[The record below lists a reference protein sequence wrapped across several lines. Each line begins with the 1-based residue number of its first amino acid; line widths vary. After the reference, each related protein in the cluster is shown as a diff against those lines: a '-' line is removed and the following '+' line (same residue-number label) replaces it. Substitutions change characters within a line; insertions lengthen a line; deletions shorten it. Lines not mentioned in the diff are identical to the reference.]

1 MKKLQGIIFRA
12 FFFAITAVAVYVNIH
27 FIKTMLVHFLQAARS
42 SQSLMM
48 LILGAGLIAL
58 TCAGFA
64 LGRSAKIA
72 PADVSGQMDVLTEQ
86 NFDSLLALE
95 SRRAGRPQPVAFAGR
110 GSDLQ
115 QAHKSD
121 PSGMSEP
128 VLPAV
133 VSATRTVVSA
143 GWYGS
148 RSSGEVFS
156 SGAGVSANQADAAA
170 SRFAPTGGLPSKVV
184 ISISEG
190 AHSLAAQN
198 QALEERRAEE
208 FAAAGGERGSKP
220 PVAKTAKAF
229 ACSSEALG

>member
-1 MKKLQGIIFRA
+1 MKKLQGFIFRA
-12 FFFAITAVAVYVNIH
+12 FSLALTAVAVFVNIH
-27 FIKTMLVHFLQAARS
+27 FIKTTLVHFLQAARS

-72 PADVSGQMDVLTEQ
+72 PANVSRQMDVLTEQ
-86 NFDSLLALE
+86 NFNSLLALE

-133 VSATRTVVSA
+133 VSATRTVVSS

-148 RSSGEVFS
+148 RSGDVFS
-156 SGAGVSANQADAAA
+156 SEAGASANQAEAAA
-170 SRFAPTGGLPSKVV
+170 SRLAPTGGLPSKGV

-208 FAAAGGERGSKP
+208 LAAAGGERASKP
-220 PVAKTAKAF
+220 PVAKAAKAF
-229 ACSSEALG
+229 ACSSQALG

>member
-1 MKKLQGIIFRA
+1 MKKLQGFIFRA
-12 FFFAITAVAVYVNIH
+12 FFFAITAVAVFVNIE
-27 FIKTMLVHFLQAARS
+27 FIKTVLVHFLQAARS

-72 PADVSGQMDVLTEQ
+72 PADVSRQMDVLTEQ
-86 NFDSLLALE
+86 NFNSLLALE
-95 SRRAGRPQPVAFAGR
+95 SRRAGRPQPVAFAAR
-110 GSDLQ
+110 GSELQ

-121 PSGMSEP
+121 LSGMSEP

-148 RSSGEVFS
+148 RSGDVFS
-156 SGAGVSANQADAAA
+156 SEAGVSANKADAAA
-170 SRFAPTGGLPSKVV
+170 SRLAPTGGLPSKVV

-208 FAAAGGERGSKP
+208 LAAAGGERGSKP
-220 PVAKTAKAF
+220 PVAKAAKAF
-229 ACSSEALG
+229 ACSSQALG

>member
-12 FFFAITAVAVYVNIH
+12 FFLAITAVAVFVNIQ
-27 FIKTMLVHFLQAARS
+27 FIKTALVHFLQAARS

-72 PADVSGQMDVLTEQ
+72 PADVSRQMDVLTEQ
-86 NFDSLLALE
+86 NFNSLLALE

-115 QAHKSD
+115 RAHKSD
-121 PSGMSEP
+121 LSGMSEP

-148 RSSGEVFS
+148 RSGDVFS
-156 SGAGVSANQADAAA
+156 SEAGVSANQADAAA
-170 SRFAPTGGLPSKVV
+170 SRLAPTGGLPSKVV

-208 FAAAGGERGSKP
+208 LAAAGGERGSKP
-220 PVAKTAKAF
+220 PVAKAAKAF

>member
-1 MKKLQGIIFRA
+1 MKKLQEFIFRA
-12 FFFAITAVAVYVNIH
+12 FFLAITAVAVYVNIQ
-27 FIKTMLVHFLQAARS
+27 FIKAMLVHFVQAARS

-64 LGRSAKIA
+64 LGRNTKIA

-86 NFDSLLALE
+86 NFNSLLTLE
-95 SRRAGRPQPVAFAGR
+95 SRRAGRPRPVPFAGR

-121 PSGMSEP
+121 LSGMSEP

-148 RSSGEVFS
+148 RSGDVFS
-156 SGAGVSANQADAAA
+156 SEAGVSANQADAAA
-170 SRFAPTGGLPSKVV
+170 SRLAPTGGLPSKVV

-208 FAAAGGERGSKP
+208 LAAAGGERGSKP
-220 PVAKTAKAF
+220 PVAKAAKAF

>member
-1 MKKLQGIIFRA
+1 MKKLREFIFRA
-12 FFFAITAVAVYVNIH
+12 FSLAITAVAVYVNIH
-27 FIKTMLVHFLQAARS
+27 FIKTTLVHFLQAARS

-64 LGRSAKIA
+64 LGRNAKIA
-72 PADVSGQMDVLTEQ
+72 PANVSRQMDVLTEQ
-86 NFDSLLALE
+86 NFNSVLALE
-95 SRRAGRPQPVAFAGR
+95 SQRAGRPQPVAFAGR

-115 QAHKSD
+115 VHESD
-121 PSGMSEP
+121 PSGLSEP

-148 RSSGEVFS
+148 RSSGVAFS
-156 SGAGVSANQADAAA
+156 SEAGVSANQADAVG
-170 SRFAPTGGLPSKVV
+170 SRLAPSGGLPSKVV

-190 AHSLAAQN
+190 ALSLAAQN

-208 FAAAGGERGSKP
+208 LATAGGERASKP
-220 PVAKTAKAF
+220 PVAKAAKAF
-229 ACSSEALG
+229 ACSSQALG

>member
-1 MKKLQGIIFRA
+1 M
-12 FFFAITAVAVYVNIH
+12 AVFVNIQ
-27 FIKTMLVHFLQAARS
+27 FIKTTLVHFLQAARS

-64 LGRSAKIA
+64 LGRNAKIA
-72 PADVSGQMDVLTEQ
+72 PANVSRQMDVLTEQ
-86 NFDSLLALE
+86 NFNSLLALE

-115 QAHKSD
+115 RAHKSD
-121 PSGMSEP
+121 LSGMSEP

-148 RSSGEVFS
+148 RSGDVFS
-156 SGAGVSANQADAAA
+156 SEAGVSANQADAAA
-170 SRFAPTGGLPSKVV
+170 SRLAPTGGLPSKVV

-208 FAAAGGERGSKP
+208 LAAAGGERA
-220 PVAKTAKAF
+220 VEA
-229 ACSSEALG
+229 ACGEGRQGIRLFERSPGLINKG

>member
-1 MKKLQGIIFRA
+1 MKKLQGFIFRA
-12 FFFAITAVAVYVNIH
+12 FSLALTAVAVFVNIH
-27 FIKTMLVHFLQAARS
+27 FIKTTLVHFLQAARS

-72 PADVSGQMDVLTEQ
+72 PANVSRQMDVLTEQ
-86 NFDSLLALE
+86 NFNSLLALE

-148 RSSGEVFS
+148 RSGDVFS
-156 SGAGVSANQADAAA
+156 SEAGASTNQAEAAA
-170 SRFAPTGGLPSKVV
+170 SRLAPTGGLPSKGV

-208 FAAAGGERGSKP
+208 LAAAGGERASKP
-220 PVAKTAKAF
+220 PVAKAAKAF
-229 ACSSEALG
+229 ACSSRALG

>member
-1 MKKLQGIIFRA
+1 MKKLQGFIFRA
-12 FFFAITAVAVYVNIH
+12 FSLAITAVAVFVNIH
-27 FIKTMLVHFLQAARS
+27 FIKTTLVHFLQAARS

-72 PADVSGQMDVLTEQ
+72 PANVSRQMDVLTEQ
-86 NFDSLLALE
+86 NFNSLLALE
-95 SRRAGRPQPVAFAGR
+95 SRRAGRPQPVTFAGR
-110 GSDLQ
+110 VADLQ

-128 VLPAV
+128 VLRVV
-133 VSATRTVVSA
+133 VSATRTVVSG

-148 RSSGEVFS
+148 RSGDVFS
-156 SGAGVSANQADAAA
+156 SEAGVSANQADGAA
-170 SRFAPTGGLPSKVV
+170 SRLAPTGGLPSKGV

-198 QALEERRAEE
+198 QALEERLAEE
-208 FAAAGGERGSKP
+208 LAAAGGERASKP
-220 PVAKTAKAF
+220 AVAKAAKAF
-229 ACSSEALG
+229 ACSSQALG

>member
-1 MKKLQGIIFRA
+1 MKKLQGFIFRA
-12 FFFAITAVAVYVNIH
+12 FSLALTAVAVFVNIH
-27 FIKTMLVHFLQAARS
+27 FIKTTLVHFLQAARS

-72 PADVSGQMDVLTEQ
+72 PANVSRQMDVLTEQ
-86 NFDSLLALE
+86 NFNSLLALE

-148 RSSGEVFS
+148 RSRDVFS
-156 SGAGVSANQADAAA
+156 SEAGVSANQADAAA
-170 SRFAPTGGLPSKVV
+170 SRLAPTGGLPSKVV

-208 FAAAGGERGSKP
+208 LAAAGGERGSKA
-220 PVAKTAKAF
+220 PVAKAAKAF

>member
-1 MKKLQGIIFRA
+1 MKKLQGFIFRA
-12 FFFAITAVAVYVNIH
+12 FSFALTAVAVFVNIH

-64 LGRSAKIA
+64 LGRGAKIA
-72 PADVSGQMDVLTEQ
+72 PADVSRQMDVLTEH
-86 NFDSLLALE
+86 NFNSLPAVE
-95 SRRAGRPQPVAFAGR
+95 SRRAGRHQPVTFAGR
-110 GSDLQ
+110 GADLQ

-121 PSGMSEP
+121 ASGMSEP
-128 VLPAV
+128 VLPVV

-148 RSSGEVFS
+148 RSGDVFSGE
-156 SGAGVSANQADAAA
+156 AGVSANQADGAA
-170 SRFAPTGGLPSKVV
+170 SRLAPTGGLPSKGV

-208 FAAAGGERGSKP
+208 LAAAGGERASKP
-220 PVAKTAKAF
+220 AVAKAAKAF
-229 ACSSEALG
+229 ACSSQALG

>member
-1 MKKLQGIIFRA
+1 MKKLQGFIFRA
-12 FFFAITAVAVYVNIH
+12 FSLAITAVAVFVNIH
-27 FIKTMLVHFLQAARS
+27 FIKTTLVHFLQAARS

-64 LGRSAKIA
+64 LGRNAKIA
-72 PADVSGQMDVLTEQ
+72 PANVSRQMDVLTEQ
-86 NFDSLLALE
+86 NFNRLLALE
-95 SRRAGRPQPVAFAGR
+95 SRRAGRPQPVTFAGR
-110 GSDLQ
+110 VSDLQ

-128 VLPAV
+128 VLPVV

-148 RSSGEVFS
+148 RSSDVFS
-156 SGAGVSANQADAAA
+156 SEAGVSANQADAAA
-170 SRFAPTGGLPSKVV
+170 SRLAPTGGLPSKVV

-208 FAAAGGERGSKP
+208 LAAAGGERASKP
-220 PVAKTAKAF
+220 PVAKAAKAF
-229 ACSSEALG
+229 ACSSQALG

>member
-1 MKKLQGIIFRA
+1 MKKLREIIFRA
-12 FFFAITAVAVYVNIH
+12 FSLAITAVAVFVNIH
-27 FIKTMLVHFLQAARS
+27 FIKTTIVHFVHAARS

-58 TCAGFA
+58 TCAGIA
-64 LGRSAKIA
+64 LGRNAKIA
-72 PADVSGQMDVLTEQ
+72 PENVSRPMDVLTEQ
-86 NFDSLLALE
+86 NFNSLLALE
-95 SRRAGRPQPVAFAGR
+95 SRRAGRPQPVAFAGQ

-115 QAHKSD
+115 QVHKSD
-121 PSGMSEP
+121 PLGLSEP
-128 VLPAV
+128 VLPVV

-148 RSSGEVFS
+148 RSGDVFS
-156 SGAGVSANQADAAA
+156 SEAGVSANQDEAVA
-170 SRFAPTGGLPSKVV
+170 SRLAPTGGLPSKVV

-208 FAAAGGERGSKP
+208 IAAAGGERASKA
-220 PVAKTAKAF
+220 PVAKAAKAF
-229 ACSSEALG
+229 ACSSQALG

>member
-12 FFFAITAVAVYVNIH
+12 FFFAITAVAVFVNIQ
-27 FIKTMLVHFLQAARS
+27 FIKTVLVHFLQAARS

-72 PADVSGQMDVLTEQ
+72 PADVSRQMDVLTEQ
-86 NFDSLLALE
+86 NFNSLLALE

-115 QAHKSD
+115 RAHKSD
-121 PSGMSEP
+121 LSGMSEP

-148 RSSGEVFS
+148 RSGDVFS
-156 SGAGVSANQADAAA
+156 SEAGVSANQADAAA
-170 SRFAPTGGLPSKVV
+170 SRLAPTGGLPSKVV

-208 FAAAGGERGSKP
+208 LAAAGGERGSKP
-220 PVAKTAKAF
+220 PVAKAAKAF